1 MYRLTC
7 TDPTTRYAYGRLLN
21 AQIATE
27 VAAQRDSLD
36 YMAHA
41 LNGAR
46 IVAADAAQLCRMS
59 PRMRTALRPTI
70 NATTF

>member
-1 MYRLTC
+1 MHRLTC
-7 TDPTTRYAYGRLLN
+7 TDATTRYAYRRLLS

-36 YMAHA
+36 YMAHV

-46 IVAADAAQLCRMS
+46 IVAANAAQICRTS
-59 PRMRTALRPTI
+59 PKARTTHRPTTH
-70 NATTF
+70 AVAF